1 MKLRKSMTITSE
13 EDDFYQRYADRKGI
27 KGGFA
32 GLVSVAL
39 HAYVA
44 RNKAKGLVPPWEPPE
59 ERERRLNDE

>member
-1 MKLRKSMTITSE
+1 MTITSE

-44 RNKAKGLVPPWEPPE
+44 RNKAKGLIPPWEPSE
-59 ERERRLNDE
+59 EGEDTSKDT

>member
-1 MKLRKSMTITSE
+1 MTITSE

-44 RNKAKGLVPPWEPPE
+44 RNKAKGLPPPWEPSEEQE
-59 ERERRLNDE
+59 ERSNDE

>member
-1 MKLRKSMTITSE
+1 MTITSE

-39 HAYVA
+39 HAYVS
-44 RNKAKGLVPPWEPPE
+44 RNKAKGLTPPWEPSE
-59 ERERRLNDE
+59 EGEDTSKDT

>member
-44 RNKAKGLVPPWEPPE
+44 RNKAKGLIPPWEPSE
-59 ERERRLNDE
+59 EGEDTSKDT